1 VTEVVLNVVLN
12 VVAIQ
17 VTNLVYFFKM
27 APGMVTS
34 LNTSIDNKSRST
46 TDFGKG
52 R

>member
-1 VTEVVLNVVLN
+1 VTEAVLNVVLN
-12 VVAIQ
+12 VITIQ

-34 LNTSIDNKSRST
+34 LNTNIGNKSRRT